1 MLSPSDFH
9 QLVSGRKSG
18 PTAKLLRGVLRL
30 AEFPYTWVVNS
41 RNRRFDDGRLP
52 VEKVSV
58 PVISV
63 GNLTLGGTGKTPM
76 VQWLARWFQHRG
88 MKVSL
93 ISRGYKSAG
102 NTQNDEAR
110 ELEQQLPGV
119 AHWQNP
125 DRVAAARVAISELGV
140 EVIILDDGFQHRRLA
155 RDLDMVLVDALEPFG
170 FGHVFPRGTLREPLA
185 GLARAHMVVL
195 TRADMA
201 DETERA
207 RIRGI
212 VELHAPHTRWAECVH
227 APRSLLASS
236 GDEESLANIQGRRVA
251 AFCGLGNPA
260 GFRHTLETCHCEVK
274 AWREFPDHF
283 AYGRRDIEELE
294 SWASAQ
300 AVDMLVCTH
309 KDLVKLP
316 LDQLGG
322 KPLRALVVGMA
333 FLNGQDALESK
344 LHDLIEPA
352 AVRRE

>member
-52 VEKVSV
+52 VEKVCV

-76 VQWLARWFQHRG
+76 VQWLARW
-88 MKVSL
+88 
-93 ISRGYKSAG
+93 
-102 NTQNDEAR
+102 
-110 ELEQQLPGV
+110 
-119 AHWQNP
+119 
-125 DRVAAARVAISELGV
+125 
-140 EVIILDDGFQHRRLA
+140 FQHRRLA

-185 GLARAHMVVL
+185 GLARAQMVVL

-212 VELHAPHTRWAECVH
+212 VELHAPYTRWAECFH
-227 APRSLLASS
+227 APRSLLAS
-236 GDEESLANIQGRRVA
+236 
-251 AFCGLGNPA
+251 
-260 GFRHTLETCHCEVK
+260 
-274 AWREFPDHF
+274 
-283 AYGRRDIEELE
+283 
-294 SWASAQ
+294 
-300 AVDMLVCTH
+300 
-309 KDLVKLP
+309 
-316 LDQLGG
+316 
-322 KPLRALVVGMA
+322 
-333 FLNGQDALESK
+333 
-344 LHDLIEPA
+344 
-352 AVRRE
+352 

>member
-1 MLSPSDFH
+1 
-9 QLVSGRKSG
+9 
-18 PTAKLLRGVLRL
+18 
-30 AEFPYTWVVNS
+30 
-41 RNRRFDDGRLP
+41 
-52 VEKVSV
+52 
-58 PVISV
+58 
-63 GNLTLGGTGKTPM
+63 
-76 VQWLARWFQHRG
+76 
-88 MKVSL
+88 
-93 ISRGYKSAG
+93 
-102 NTQNDEAR
+102 
-110 ELEQQLPGV
+110 
-119 AHWQNP
+119 
-125 DRVAAARVAISELGV
+125 
-140 EVIILDDGFQHRRLA
+140 
-155 RDLDMVLVDALEPFG
+155 
-170 FGHVFPRGTLREPLA
+170 
-185 GLARAHMVVL
+185 MVVL